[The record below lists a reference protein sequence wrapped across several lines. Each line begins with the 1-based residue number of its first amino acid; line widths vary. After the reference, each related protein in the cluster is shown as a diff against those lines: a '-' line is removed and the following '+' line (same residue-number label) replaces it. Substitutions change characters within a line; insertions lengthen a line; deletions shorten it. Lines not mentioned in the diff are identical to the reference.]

1 MKNRITTCR
10 ACGGSN
16 LKPFLNLGETPLS
29 DRILTEKQLKEED
42 EPYFPLEVT
51 FCETCGLSQILET
64 VPPEKLFCEDYPY
77 FSSFM
82 AFGLEHSRKNALD
95 RIEKRNLDTNSLVVE
110 LASNDGYLLKN
121 YVEKGIP
128 VLGIDP
134 ADGPAKAAEKI
145 GVPTLNTFF
154 TKELAVKLKEE
165 GRQADIIH
173 GNNVLA
179 HVPDTNGFV
188 EGIGILLKDSGQAVI
203 EVPYIKELIDH
214 CEFDTIY
221 HEHLLY
227 LSVTALNNLFRSHS
241 LYLNDIKEITIHG
254 GSLRL
259 YIEKTENV
267 SAKVKEMLQMEKDLK
282 IDKIEYYQ
290 NFAKKVEN
298 LKESLNKM
306 LKDLKDQGKSIAA
319 YGAAAK
325 GSTLINYFG
334 IGTDTVSYV
343 VDKNPHKQGKYMPG
357 MHQPILPPER
367 LVEEMPDYVLI
378 LAWNFA
384 EEIMEQQ
391 KEYYE
396 KGGKF
401 IIPVPE
407 PVIK

>member
-1 MKNRITTCR
+1 M
-10 ACGGSN
+10 
-16 LKPFLNLGETPLS
+16 NLGKTPLS
-29 DRILTEKQLKEED
+29 DRILTEKQLREEE

-82 AFGLEHSRKNALD
+82 AFGLEHSRKNVLEL
-95 RIEKRNLDTNSLVVE
+95 IEKRKLDTNSLVFE

-128 VLGIDP
+128 VQGIDP
-134 ADGPAKAAEKI
+134 AEGPAKAAEKI
-145 GVPTLNTFF
+145 GVPTLQTFF
-154 TKELAVKLKEE
+154 TKDLAIQLKEE

-227 LSVTALNNLFRSHS
+227 LSVTALDNLFRSHS
-241 LYLNDIKEITIHG
+241 LYLNDIKELSIHG

-259 YIEKTENV
+259 YIEKHENV
-267 SAKVKEMLQMEKDLK
+267 SPKVKQMLQMEKELK

-290 NFAKKVEN
+290 NFAKKVED
-298 LKESLNKM
+298 LKKSLNKM
-306 LKDLKDQGKSIAA
+306 LKDIKDQGKSIAA

-334 IGTDTVSYV
+334 IGNDTVSYV

-357 MHQPILPPER
+357 MHQPILPPEK
-367 LVEEMPDYVLI
+367 LIEDMPDYVLI

-391 KEYYE
+391 KAYHDR
-396 KGGKF
+396 GGKF

>member
-1 MKNRITTCR
+1 M
-10 ACGGSN
+10 
-16 LKPFLNLGETPLS
+16 NLGKTPLS
-29 DRILTEKQLKEED
+29 DRILTEKQLKEE

-82 AFGLEHSRKNALD
+82 TVGLEHSRKNVLEL
-95 RIEKRNLDTNSLVVE
+95 IEKRKLDENSLVFE

-128 VLGIDP
+128 VQGIDP
-134 ADGPAKAAEKI
+134 AEGPAKAAEKI
-145 GVPTLNTFF
+145 GVPTLKTFF
-154 TKELAVKLKEE
+154 TKDLAIKLKEK

-227 LSVTALNNLFRSHS
+227 LSVTALDNLFRSHS
-241 LYLNDIKEITIHG
+241 LYLNDIREISIHG

-259 YIEKTENV
+259 YIEKHENV
-267 SAKVKEMLQMEKDLK
+267 SPKVKQMLQMEKDLK

-290 NFAKKVEN
+290 NFAKKVED
-298 LKESLNKM
+298 LKISLNKM
-306 LKDLKDQGKSIAA
+306 LKDIKDQGKSIAA

-334 IGTDTVSYV
+334 IGKDTVSYV

-357 MHQPILPPER
+357 MHQPILPPEK
-367 LVEEMPDYVLI
+367 LIEDMPDYVLI

-391 KEYYE
+391 KAYHDR
-396 KGGKF
+396 GGKF

>member
-1 MKNRITTCR
+1 LKNRITTCR

-16 LKPFLNLGETPLS
+16 LKPFLNLGKTPLS

-82 AFGLEHSRKNALD
+82 AFGLEHSRKNALEL
-95 RIEKRNLDTNSLVVE
+95 IEKRNLDANSLVVE

-134 ADGPAKAAEKI
+134 ADGPAKAAEKV

-259 YIEKTENV
+259 YIEKNENV
-267 SAKVKEMLQMEKDLK
+267 SAKVKDMLQMEKDLK

-290 NFAKKVEN
+290 NFANKVEN

-357 MHQPILPPER
+357 MHQPILPPEK

-384 EEIMEQQ
+384 EEIMQQQ

>member
-1 MKNRITTCR
+1 M
-10 ACGGSN
+10 
-16 LKPFLNLGETPLS
+16 
-29 DRILTEKQLKEED
+29 EK
-42 EPYFPLEVT
+42 EV
-51 FCETCGLSQILET
+51 
-64 VPPEKLFCEDYPY
+64 
-77 FSSFM
+77 
-82 AFGLEHSRKNALD
+82 
-95 RIEKRNLDTNSLVVE
+95 
-110 LASNDGYLLKN
+110 
-121 YVEKGIP
+121 P

-154 TKELAVKLKEE
+154 TKELAIKLKEE

-227 LSVTALNNLFRSHS
+227 LSVTALDNLFRSHS
-241 LYLNDIKEITIHG
+241 LYLNDIRELTIHG

-259 YIEKTENV
+259 YIEKNEDV
-267 SAKVKEMLQMEKDLK
+267 SDKVKQMLQMEKDLK

-290 NFAKKVEN
+290 NFANKVEN
-298 LKESLNKM
+298 LKVSLNQM

-357 MHQPILPPER
+357 MHQPILAPEK
-367 LVEEMPDYVLI
+367 LLEDMPDYVLI

-384 EEIMEQQ
+384 DEIMKQQ
-391 KEYYE
+391 KEYHD

>member
-1 MKNRITTCR
+1 
-10 ACGGSN
+10 
-16 LKPFLNLGETPLS
+16 LNLGKTPLS
-29 DRILTEKQLKEED
+29 DRILTEKQLREEE

-82 AFGLEHSRKNALD
+82 AFGLEHSRKNVLD
-95 RIEKRNLDTNSLVVE
+95 LSEKRKLDTNSLVFE

-128 VLGIDP
+128 VQGIDP
-134 ADGPAKAAEKI
+134 AEGPAKAAEKI
-145 GVPTLNTFF
+145 GVPTLQTFF
-154 TKELAVKLKEE
+154 TKDLAIQLKEE

-227 LSVTALNNLFRSHS
+227 LSVTALDNLFRSHS
-241 LYLNDIKEITIHG
+241 LYLNDIKELSIHG

-259 YIEKTENV
+259 YIEKHENV
-267 SAKVKEMLQMEKDLK
+267 SPKVKQMLQMEKELK

-290 NFAKKVEN
+290 NFAKKVED
-298 LKESLNKM
+298 LKKSLNKM
-306 LKDLKDQGKSIAA
+306 LKDIKDQGKSIAA

-334 IGTDTVSYV
+334 IGNDTVSYV

-357 MHQPILPPER
+357 MHQPILPPEK
-367 LVEEMPDYVLI
+367 LIEDMPDYVLI

-391 KEYYE
+391 KAYHDR
-396 KGGKF
+396 GGKF

>member
-1 MKNRITTCR
+1 
-10 ACGGSN
+10 
-16 LKPFLNLGETPLS
+16 LNLGKTPLS
-29 DRILTEKQLKEED
+29 DRILTEKQLREEE

-82 AFGLEHSRKNALD
+82 AFGLEHSRKNVLEL
-95 RIEKRNLDTNSLVVE
+95 IEKRKLDTNSLVFE

-128 VLGIDP
+128 VQGIDP
-134 ADGPAKAAEKI
+134 AEGPAKAAEKI
-145 GVPTLNTFF
+145 GVPTLQTFF
-154 TKELAVKLKEE
+154 TKDLANQLKEE

-227 LSVTALNNLFRSHS
+227 LSVTALDNLFRSHS
-241 LYLNDIKEITIHG
+241 LYLNDIKELSIHG

-259 YIEKTENV
+259 YIEKHENV
-267 SAKVKEMLQMEKDLK
+267 SPKVKQMLQMEKELK

-290 NFAKKVEN
+290 NFAKKVED
-298 LKESLNKM
+298 LKKSLNKM
-306 LKDLKDQGKSIAA
+306 LKDIKDQGKSIAA

-334 IGTDTVSYV
+334 IGNDTVSYV

-357 MHQPILPPER
+357 MHQPILPPEK
-367 LVEEMPDYVLI
+367 LIEDMPDYVLI

-391 KEYYE
+391 KAYHDR
-396 KGGKF
+396 GGKF